1 MPNCPGCRG
10 PLAENEQTCSHCG
23 ADTSWWLA
31 REGEVYGPY
40 DTATVRYILAE
51 GRATLGDPAMIGR
64 EGHWSTVGQLL
75 EAGPEQPAHQPETLA
90 APSTGS
96 GPKPARY
103 RGWSFAGWLIYIGVL
118 MAACVGIAAA
128 IIWPVQRGIE
138 REKAAAV
145 SEANL
150 RQVGVALELYAHHS
164 GGRLPAAGA
173 WEQAVARYLPT
184 PEAYRSGIDGSPQ
197 PFWYNEGLS
206 GVDLKPL
213 RNVKGLVLVAE
224 PGAVPERLGDV
235 IPRVDNVPRPEG
247 FYFFYTDGS
256 AAAHAPGADY
266 GILKPAATSPP
277 AGR

>member
-1 MPNCPGCRG
+1 MPNCPGCRR

-40 DTATVRYILAE
+40 DVATVRYILAE
-51 GRATLGDPAMIGR
+51 QRATLSDPAMIGR
-64 EGHWSTVGQLL
+64 EGQWSTIGQLL
-75 EAGPEQPAHQPETLA
+75 EAGPDQPADQPETFA
-90 APSTGS
+90 APSPVS

-103 RGWSFAGWLIYIGVL
+103 RSWSFRGWLIYIGVL
-118 MAACVGIAAA
+118 LAACVGVAVV

-145 SEANL
+145 SEDNL

-184 PEAYRSGIDGSPQ
+184 PEAYRSEIHGSPE
-197 PFWYNEGLS
+197 PFWYNEALS
-206 GVDLKPL
+206 GADFKPL
-213 RNVKGLVLVAE
+213 RKAKGLVLLAE
-224 PGAVPERLGDV
+224 PRAMPEQRGDV
-235 IPRVDNVPRPEG
+235 IVEADDAPRPEG

-256 AAAHAPGADY
+256 TAVHAPGADY
-266 GILKPAATSPP
+266 GILEPP
-277 AGR
+277 ADR